1 MRRLAAFALCLI
13 AACPAAARPLDD
25 TERRGLDKAVT
36 AYSRALERGDAA
48 ALTGTLPPRLM
59 RFHAGMTG
67 MTVAALEQAMT
78 EQTAAMMADT
88 RFGALTADPSAAEAA
103 EATLADGSQVLWA
116 VLPAT
121 FETETAGGR
130 ARVSQPVL
138 ALRDEGK
145 WYLIRIDPS
154 QAQVLAAVYPFL
166 AGVDLPA
173 ATVAPVN

>member
-1 MRRLAAFALCLI
+1 MRRLAAFVLCLL
-13 AACPAAARPLDD
+13 AALPTAARPLDD
-25 TERRGLDKAVT
+25 GERRGLDKAVA

-48 ALTGTLPPRLM
+48 ALTGTLPPRLL

-78 EQTAAMMADT
+78 DQTAAMLEST
-88 RFGALTADPSAAEAA
+88 RFGALEADTSAAEAA
-103 EATLADGSQVLWA
+103 EATLADGTQILWA
-116 VLPAT
+116 VLPAA
-121 FETETAGGR
+121 FETETDGTR

-138 ALRDEGK
+138 ALRDDGQ